1 MASVTQPVLL
11 AGLQEEAGK
20 QVALVCNE
28 FAPLRADDLR
38 WHPSARDWNILQCFD
53 HLNETHAY
61 YARRIQAADRQLLP
75 ATGADAPYNPSFWGR
90 IYMNFAFNP
99 RFSFP
104 ARGEIAPGTDLSSGV
119 IETWLAHQATLAAW
133 LRDGDQIDLTAT
145 PIPIERRV
153 SFNLGDCLSILIR
166 HNELH
171 IGQAQRVLAQLH
183 GDPAQSR

>member
-1 MASVTQPVLL
+1 
-11 AGLQEEAGK
+11 
-20 QVALVCNE
+20 
-28 FAPLRADDLR
+28 
-38 WHPSARDWNILQCFD
+38 
-53 HLNETHAY
+53 
-61 YARRIQAADRQLLP
+61 
-75 ATGADAPYNPSFWGR
+75 
-90 IYMNFAFNP
+90 MNCAFNP

-104 ARGEIAPGTDLSSGV
+104 ARGEIAPGTDLSSVV
-119 IETWLAHQATLAAW
+119 IETGLAHQATLAAW